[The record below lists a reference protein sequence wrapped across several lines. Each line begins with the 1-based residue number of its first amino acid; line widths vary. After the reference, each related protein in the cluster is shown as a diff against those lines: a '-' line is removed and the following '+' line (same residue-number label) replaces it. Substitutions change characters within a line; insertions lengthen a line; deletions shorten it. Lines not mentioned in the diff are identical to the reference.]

1 MNQNGGGKPNKKLS
15 ARTLF
20 CQKFFVVLNFAMH
33 WLKAPAPLRQFFP
46 ARAVALAL
54 LLAPLA
60 VSAQNADVPNKALKL
75 DGLGSYVELPPD
87 IFRDLT
93 QSTVEVW
100 AKWKEFAWYSRVFE
114 FGAGYQSVSLFNHM
128 TNSDLRF
135 NIYPRFAKNDRSS
148 MFTATARGLLRTNEW
163 IHLAAVSGAGGM
175 QLYANGRL
183 VARHTNALTFADIK
197 APQTNVLGRGL
208 ARGLM
213 DKDFRGELD
222 EVRVWDHRRTLA
234 QIRDGMFK
242 RMHGTEEGLTHLWNF
257 DDGTAS
263 DSGPEFHHGKLIGK
277 ARVGTVDLDLAPA
290 VAPIV
295 AVRPPPAVPMAAT
308 PAVSNA
314 PPIAATAPI
323 QVAVA
328 APGTS
333 SNAAVWWIAGS
344 LISLVAMLAC
354 LMMML
359 RRSGLGTP
367 RHLLPAATAGALTE
381 GGASND
387 PSLKERALADLTD
400 FAKQS
405 LVQGLYSQ
413 RAALL
418 ETHQKAQEE
427 LAQLEARVVALRLPE
442 RIQAYETRIAELE
455 GQLTN
460 RSDELRE
467 LTLATLQVLRQ
478 KLEEEKQK
486 ETKPGRFN

>member
-1 MNQNGGGKPNKKLS
+1 M
-15 ARTLF
+15 
-20 CQKFFVVLNFAMH
+20 LNFAMH
-33 WLKAPAPLRQFFP
+33 WLKAPAPLQKIFSP
-46 ARAVALAL
+46 RAVVLAL

-60 VSAQNADVPNKALKL
+60 ASAQNATVTNRALKL
-75 DGLGSYVELPPD
+75 DGQGSYVELPQN

-100 AKWKEFAWYSRVFE
+100 AKWKELAWYSRVFE

-135 NIYPRFAKNDRSS
+135 NIYPRFAKNDPSS

-163 IHLAAVSGAGGM
+163 IHLAAVSGPGGM

-183 VARHTNALTFADIK
+183 VAQHTNALTFADIK
-197 APQTNVLGRGL
+197 AAHTNVLGRGL
-208 ARGLM
+208 ARGPL
-213 DKDFRGELD
+213 DKDFKGEID

-242 RMHGTEEGLTHLWNF
+242 RMHGTEDGLTHLWNF
-257 DDGTAS
+257 DDGTPK
-263 DSGPEFHHGKLIGK
+263 DSGPGFHHGKLIGK
-277 ARVGTVDLDLAPA
+277 ARVGSSDLDLAPP
-290 VAPIV
+290 VAPVV
-295 AVRPPPAVPMAAT
+295 AVVTPPPVVPA
-308 PAVSNA
+308 PVVSNA
-314 PPIAATAPI
+314 PAAAAGAPIHVAVTAP
-323 QVAVA
+323 A
-328 APGTS
+328 S
-333 SNAAVWWIAGS
+333 NSNAAVWWIAGS

-367 RHLLPAATAGALTE
+367 KQLLPAATAGALTE

-387 PSLKERALADLTD
+387 PALKERALADLTD

-455 GQLTN
+455 KELTN
-460 RSDELRE
+460 RGDELRE

>member
-1 MNQNGGGKPNKKLS
+1 
-15 ARTLF
+15 
-20 CQKFFVVLNFAMH
+20 MH
-33 WLKAPAPLRQFFP
+33 WLKLLAQTKRIFP
-46 ARAVALAL
+46 HRRVFIAL
-54 LLAPLA
+54 LLATLTLT
-60 VSAQNADVPNKALKL
+60 AQGATVTNRALKL
-75 DGLGSYVELPPD
+75 DGQGSYLELPQN
-87 IFRDLT
+87 IFQDLT

-100 AKWKEFAWYSRVFE
+100 AKWKELAWYSRVFE

-135 NIYPRFAKNDRSS
+135 NIYPRFAKNDPSS

-163 IHLAAVSGAGGM
+163 IHLAAVSGPGGM

-183 VARHTNALTFADIK
+183 VAQHTNALTFADIK
-197 APQTNVLGRGL
+197 VTQTNVLGRGL
-208 ARGLM
+208 ARGQL
-213 DKDFRGELD
+213 DRDFRGEID

-242 RMHGTEEGLTHLWNF
+242 RMHGTEDGLTHLWNF
-257 DDGTAS
+257 DDGTPS
-263 DSGPEFHHGKLIGK
+263 DSGPNFHHGKLIGK
-277 ARVGTVDLDLAPA
+277 ARVGSSDLDLAPP
-290 VAPIV
+290 VAPVV
-295 AVRPPPAVPMAAT
+295 AVVTPPVAPA

-314 PPIAATAPI
+314 P
-323 QVAVA
+323 AVA
-328 APGTS
+328 AVAPIHVAVTAPAS
-333 SNAAVWWIAGS
+333 NSNAAVWWIAGS

-354 LMMML
+354 LLMML

-367 RHLLPAATAGALTE
+367 KQLLPAASAGALTE
-381 GGASND
+381 GGVPND
-387 PSLKERALADLTD
+387 PGLKERALADLTD

-442 RIQAYETRIAELE
+442 RIQAYETRIGELE
-455 GQLTN
+455 KELTN
-460 RSDELRE
+460 RGDELRE